1 MLRKALYTQVKYIKT
16 KHENL
21 IAIFSPSITE
31 GFQPSQNIIEKP
43 LVYRFF
49 SSFRYTFM
57 HYFLYK
63 IDLCFAFFHL
73 KCTETFQRFSKYI
86 GFLDL
91 ERVGQY

>member
-31 GFQPSQNIIEKP
+31 GFQPLKNIIEK
-43 LVYRFF
+43 LRVYRFFF

-63 IDLCFAFFHL
+63 IGLCFAFFYS
-73 KCTETFQRFSKYI
+73 KCTETF
-86 GFLDL
+86 
-91 ERVGQY
+91 